1 MGYREIIRTSN
12 ARSSTT
18 MTYCSSRSQ
27 RKLMGNQYESFQ
39 TAVRSALCSLQNSIL
54 KRSYRSEVLSILTVI
69 KSQNGEH
76 WHLMAVT

>member
-18 MTYCSSRSQ
+18 MTYSSRSQ
-27 RKLMGNQYESFQ
+27 RKLTASLLMGNQ

-54 KRSYRSEVLSILTVI
+54 KCSYRSEVLSILTVI